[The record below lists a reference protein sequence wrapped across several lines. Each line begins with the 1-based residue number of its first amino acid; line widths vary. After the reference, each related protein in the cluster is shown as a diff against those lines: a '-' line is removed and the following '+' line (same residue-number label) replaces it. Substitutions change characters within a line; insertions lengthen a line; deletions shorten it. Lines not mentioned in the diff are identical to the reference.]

1 MVYSNMESKMTPS
14 ILSEGE
20 SATESDNAV
29 GGRVKASKLEGF
41 RALSTFNLDAIKSS
55 NQAVGLFGP

>member
-1 MVYSNMESKMTPS
+1 MAPS
-14 ILSEGE
+14 VLSEGE

-41 RALSTFNLDAIKSS
+41 RALSNSNLDAIKSS